1 MNRSEMST
9 LRFQPEAG
17 RYYELGYWRSG
28 DLWEE
33 FAACAAGTPEKIAFH
48 AGDVHITYGQLERAA
63 VALSARLAR
72 RGIEPG
78 DVVLALGRHSVEAAV
93 AMLACFH
100 RGAVLAPLPP
110 MFNETQLAALAGQ
123 TGGKGLLTFG
133 GERELAKGEAAA
145 HAFAFVLAVRP
156 QELDELIAEDAP
168 AEHVPMG
175 ADDVAFVLHS
185 SGTTSLPKGITHS
198 SNTLRYATEHIMK
211 RWELT
216 PDDVNLVACEFG
228 FVGGLVFGYFP
239 TLLKGATG
247 VLMTRWDADEALRL
261 IEAHRCAYALFMPTH
276 GADLLE
282 AAETSERDWSSVRA
296 LAIPGLTR
304 ERREA
309 VCEVFGRPPLADYGL
324 SEVPGHAAHG
334 LTEAYEKVVTTEGL
348 PYEGTEI
355 RILGADDAP
364 LPAGHIGGI
373 AVNGPSRFLGFLGN
387 ESLTRESLT
396 EWGGYRTGDLGAL
409 DADGH
414 LLFVGRS
421 KDIIRRGGVTIV
433 PAEIEP
439 VILRHPAVHEVAIVP
454 LPDERLGERACA
466 AIIPAA
472 GHIAPA
478 LEELQ
483 EFLTAAGVAKYA
495 WPERVEAFEDF
506 PRTPS
511 LKPVKREIVA
521 AILDRAATTA

>member
-1 MNRSEMST
+1 MST
-9 LRFQPEAG
+9 LSFQPDAA
-17 RYYELGYWRSG
+17 RFYEQGYWRAG
-28 DLWEE
+28 DLWQE
-33 FAACAAGTPEKIAFH
+33 FAGCAAATPDKIALH
-48 AGDVHITYGQLERAA
+48 AGDVHLSFRGLERAA
-63 VALSARLAR
+63 VALSARLAD
-72 RGIEPG
+72 RGVQPG
-78 DVVLALGRHSVEAAV
+78 DVVLALGRHSIEAAV

-110 MFNETQLAALAGQ
+110 MFNAAQLSALAAQ
-123 TGGKGLLTFG
+123 TGAKSLLTFG
-133 GERELAKGEAAA
+133 GEREIAKCESVAEE
-145 HAFAFVLAVRP
+145 FAFVLALRA
-156 QELDELIAEDAP
+156 EDLDELIAHDAP
-168 AEHVPMG
+168 TDREAAG

-185 SGTTSLPKGITHS
+185 SGTTSLPKGIAHS
-198 SNTLRYATEHIMK
+198 ANTLRYATEHIMK
-211 RWELT
+211 RWQLT
-216 PDDVNLVACEFG
+216 SSDVNLVACEFG

-247 VLMTRWDADEALRL
+247 VLMTRWNAHDALAL
-261 IEAHRCAYALFMPTH
+261 IETHRCAYALFMPTH

-282 AAETSERDWSSVRA
+282 AAEKSENDWSSVRA

-309 VCEVFGRPPLADYGL
+309 VCEVFGQPPLADYGL

-334 LTEAYEKVVTTEGL
+334 LIEAREKVLTTEGL

-355 RILGADDAP
+355 RILDSDDAP
-364 LPAGHIGGI
+364 LPSGQIGGVV
-373 AVNGPSRFLGFLGN
+373 VNGPSRFLGFLGN
-387 ESLTRESLT
+387 DALTRESLT
-396 EWGGYRTGDLGAL
+396 EWGGYRTGDVGAL

-439 VILRHPAVHEVAIVP
+439 VILRHPAVHEVAVVP

-466 AIIPAA
+466 AVIAAPGRPA
-472 GHIAPA
+472 PT

-483 EFLTAAGVAKYA
+483 EFLALEGVAKYT

-511 LKPVKREIVA
+511 LKPIKREIVA
-521 AILDRAATTA
+521 AIRDRAATPVA